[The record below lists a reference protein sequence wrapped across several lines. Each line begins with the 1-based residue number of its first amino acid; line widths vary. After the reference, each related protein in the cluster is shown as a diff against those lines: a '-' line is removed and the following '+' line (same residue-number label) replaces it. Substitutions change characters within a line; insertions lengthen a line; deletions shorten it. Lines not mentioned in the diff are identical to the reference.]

1 MYALSII
8 KEHRL
13 RYLLTALGI
22 SLCALL
28 NGAELIIADE
38 PTGSLASQQGMAI
51 VELIRKS
58 CIDENRC
65 VIIASHDE
73 RIVKM
78 ADRVLYLSDGEMVS
92 VTH

>member
-38 PTGSLASQQGMAI
+38 PTGSLASQQGMEI

>member
-13 RYLLTALGI
+13 RYLLTSLGI

-38 PTGSLASQQGMAI
+38 PTGSLVSQQGMEI

-65 VIIASHDE
+65 VIIASHDK

-78 ADRVLYLSDGEMVS
+78 ADRVLYLSDGEMKS